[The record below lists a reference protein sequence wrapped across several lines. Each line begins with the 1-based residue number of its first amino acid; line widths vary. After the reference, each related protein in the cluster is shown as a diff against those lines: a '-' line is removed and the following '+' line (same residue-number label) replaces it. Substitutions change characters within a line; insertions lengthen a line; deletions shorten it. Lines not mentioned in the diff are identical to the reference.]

1 MLKLG
6 VELDKADKAEDEE
19 NTIANVSAE
28 SLNPK

>member
-6 VELDKADKAEDEE
+6 VELDKAEDEE